1 MDPGAT
7 RPSVT
12 RMVSAMA
19 VPEVIPIA
27 YEPKHRTET
36 IGRYADGQFLASI
49 TYAFPEGFRPD
60 DGWEEHKRLY
70 VVLHTFDTEG
80 RYRDSEVWCAGTWAE
95 QQRAVPGEYSV
106 LSRARVHLAKLLR
119 SLPRRSYTDIAIRPF
134 QLTVDGVRFGL
145 VTGVDEGEAWAELYP
160 DGLGFSEPWDG
171 TYDT

>member
-1 MDPGAT
+1 MTPI
-7 RPSVT
+7 T

-70 VVLHTFDTEG
+70 TVLHTFDSEG
-80 RYRDSEVWCAGTWAE
+80 RYRDSEIWCAGTWAE
-95 QQRAVPGEYSV
+95 QQSDPHGDTSV

-134 QLTVDGVRFGL
+134 QLTVDGVLFGL
-145 VTGVDEGEAWAELYP
+145 LTGVDEGEPWAELYP
-160 DGLGFSEPWDG
+160 DRLGFAEPWDG

>member
-1 MDPGAT
+1 
-7 RPSVT
+7 
-12 RMVSAMA
+12 MA

-70 VVLHTFDTEG
+70 TVLHTFDTEG
-80 RYRDSEVWCAGTWAE
+80 HYQDSEIWCAGTWAE
-95 QQRAVPGEYSV
+95 QHGAPYGEFSV

-134 QLTVDGVRFGL
+134 QITVDGVRFGL
-145 VTGVDEGEAWAELYP
+145 VTGVDEGEGWAELYP
-160 DGLGFSEPWDG
+160 DGLGFSEPWNG

>member
-70 VVLHTFDTEG
+70 VVLHTFDAEG

-95 QQRAVPGEYSV
+95 QQRAVQGEYSV

-134 QLTVDGVRFGL
+134 QLTADGVRFGL